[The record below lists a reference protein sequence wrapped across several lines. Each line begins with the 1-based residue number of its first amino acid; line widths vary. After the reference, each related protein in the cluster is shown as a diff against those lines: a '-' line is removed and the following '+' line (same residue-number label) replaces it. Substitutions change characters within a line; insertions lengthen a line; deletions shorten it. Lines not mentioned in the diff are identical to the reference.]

1 MGKRMCKQAKLSMHA
16 VAGELT
22 LFHRTGRVVK

>member
-1 MGKRMCKQAKLSMHA
+1 LQLA

-22 LFHRTGRVVK
+22 LFW